1 VGEQRVLG
9 LLEPRVA
16 LETLIRDAGGDPEE
30 AAIETMRRFVAARLT
45 RLELPGCP
53 VSDSFMPALAAGH
66 AGEVHTEPAPK
77 AEKAVVPPKDGKRAG
92 SREAETAT
100 GDRAG
105 DKGGAMSSGEGGSND
120 VAASQVSAE
129 TPPPP
134 EVPQSNPGFHFLAL
148 GLVALLAAGF
158 VVLRR
163 RRAFG

>member
-1 VGEQRVLG
+1 MEPVIDLLTAIRSGDSDLRRV
-9 LLEPRVA
+9 
-16 LETLIRDAGGDPEE
+16 
-30 AAIETMRRFVAARLT
+30 RRGARLLAFFVIT
-45 RLELPGCP
+45 TLG
-53 VSDSFMPALAAGH
+53 VAVFMPALAAGH

-77 AEKAVVPPKDGKRAG
+77 AEKAAVPPKDGKRAG

-105 DKGGAMSSGEGGSND
+105 DKRGAMPSGEGGSND
-120 VAASQVSAE
+120 GAASQVSAE